1 MKNLFKLTLLA
12 VLACPLFVSCYD
24 DSELRE
30 TVDMLVDKVFDLE
43 QKLNDEIA
51 ALKGLLDGKIFIT
64 EVALDP
70 SGATNITL
78 SNESVLQLLPQKD
91 LKSYVTY
98 VTLTDGTDCWAY
110 IDENGQKQLFLD
122 EKNHPIPV
130 VAETPQVI
138 TKDDETYIVIGG
150 QEYPLSGN
158 SVFSDYEVITDEE
171 TGEVLA
177 VTFTFGEAMTFTVSV
192 NAAQGFWFVKDDSQE
207 AVKFDSYFV
216 QAGKAVTIQVKSKGV
231 EDYVVQLP
239 YGWKNR
245 EVQIAGL
252 DYFQITAPSAE
263 LLANGAADSEGNVKV
278 LAVLEGGKASAARLY
293 VSTSP
298 FKTMNISYGKLT
310 LDPYPGVE
318 EYVYGICSAAEY
330 DKQAIVAAVNEGKM
344 PEGGVEASEAIVST
358 KLEDLTKL
366 AFVVGAEYVVWAYP
380 VAEDA
385 LLEDAVAEYTFKYTM
400 VEVAIVEEAFLDA
413 TVSLNLGGL
422 DGYYIGVEPAAE
434 YDEALVLSSLN
445 SGIYTAV
452 TEPMNAEASVFGLTG
467 VTANHSTAYKL
478 WFTVAETGK
487 KYTAED
493 LIVIPFNTSTFAA
506 GGNAAVSIDKKAVVA
521 APTSVQAPLTLTGGT
536 MFFYTF
542 VKADN
547 KLADGTDN
555 DIIDHLLK
563 KGVQVEGAS
572 AVVSTADPGVA
583 LTSLKPQTPVVLFAL
598 GVDAEGKYGKLLKT
612 DLSTSELTFRNLD
625 FKVTLGRL
633 DPGDASI
640 VISPKGTEAEK
651 YIYWVGRPTDTFWT
665 SSRFLGASAETAAEY
680 IALNMDN
687 YRFENIQ
694 TAYPM
699 DKDGKIALTDLEG
712 GSNYVF
718 VCASV
723 DKYGICSAAEVVTFQ
738 IWQYPIGNVVYK
750 SDSKWKSLTPTV
762 EFLPETFS
770 PGSGFMYGSY
780 SFNIKLVQGYTA
792 YVLCGA
798 DTYIYEGDLSK
809 VMSPE
814 EIIIAVIKNV
824 DRRTSSD
831 VVVNPALDYP
841 YGSEFYYFQHGNPLR
856 GNTVFWASKEY
867 HDSVCDC
874 GGEYDEQIEVNH
886 LFTNDKG
893 ESQIEKVK
901 VDQHHVLHYNDGT
914 SHNMLMPSAVGDK
927 TQVVDKIYVVYRDL
941 DGNCY
946 EAFSIDVPYE
956 YFANAGARDE

>member
-78 SNESVLQLLPQKD
+78 SNESMLQLLPQKD

-130 VAETPQVI
+130 IAETPQVI

-216 QAGKAVTIQVKSKGV
+216 QAGKTVTIQVKSKGV

-252 DYFQITAPSAE
+252 DYFQITAPSAD

-310 LDPYPGVE
+310 LEPYPGVDD
-318 EYVYGICSAAEY
+318 YVYGICAASDY
-330 DKQAIVAAVNEGKM
+330 DKQAIAAAVNEGKI
-344 PEGGVEASEAIVST
+344 PEGGVEATEAIVST
-358 KLEDLTKL
+358 KLEDLTEL
-366 AFVVGAEYVVWAYP
+366 AFVVGTQYVVWAYP
-380 VAEDA
+380 ASEDA
-385 LLEDAVAEYTFKYTM
+385 LLEDAIADYTFKYTM
-400 VEVAIVEEAFLDA
+400 VEVSIVEEAFLDA

-422 DGYYIGVEPAAE
+422 DGYYIGVQTAAE

-445 SGIYTAV
+445 SGVYTAV
-452 TEPMNAEASVFGLTG
+452 TEPMNAETSVFGLTG

-493 LIVIPFNTSTFAA
+493 LIVISFNTSTFAP
-506 GGNAAVSIDKKAVVA
+506 GGNAAISIEENSLSA
-521 APTSVQAPLTLTGGT
+521 APTTIQAKLNVTDGT
-536 MFFYTF
+536 MLFYAF

-547 KLADGTDN
+547 KVAKGTDEE
-555 DIIDHLLK
+555 IIDHLLK
-563 KGVQVEGAS
+563 KGVQVEGTS
-572 AVVSTADPGVA
+572 AVVSTKDEGTA
-583 LTSLKPQTPVVLFAL
+583 LSLKPETDVMLLAL
-598 GVDAEGKYGKLLKT
+598 AVDAEGKYGQLLKFGVAT
-612 DLSTSELTFRNLD
+612 TPLTFSD
-625 FKVTLGRL
+625 VAVAAEVTSL
-633 DPGDASI
+633 DPGNVVVKVSASSK
-640 VISPKGTEAEK
+640 VKD
-651 YIYWVGRPTDTFWT
+651 YIYWVGLLTDNFWK
-665 SSRFLGASAETAAEY
+665 SPNNMGADAESAAKY
-680 IALNMDN
+680 IALNQGN
-687 YRFENIQ
+687 YRFGNMK
-694 TAYPM
+694 ANYPISQ
-699 DKDGKIALTDLEG
+699 DGVLVFNDLDADGK
-712 GSNYVF
+712 YVF
-718 VCASV
+718 VCVAIDENGLTSQ
-723 DKYGICSAAEVVTFQ
+723 AEVVKFQ
-738 IWQYPIGNVVYK
+738 VYARPIGNVIRK
-750 SDSKWKSLTPTV
+750 TDPRWEAAKPTV
-762 EFLPETFS
+762 HFIAE
-770 PGSGFMYGSY
+770 
-780 SFNIKLVQGYTA
+780 SFRVG
-792 YVLCGA
+792 G
-798 DTYIYEGDLSK
+798 E
-809 VMSPE
+809 M
-814 EIIIAVIKNV
+814 
-824 DRRTSSD
+824 
-831 VVVNPALDYP
+831 
-841 YGSEFYYFQHGNPLR
+841 
-856 GNTVFWASKEY
+856 
-867 HDSVCDC
+867 
-874 GGEYDEQIEVNH
+874 GGEYDFTVLPNKDFVTYVLATSIEWIEMGSMDENNIVQPENKILYVMESSDKPRDNGVTVDEQAWIDLGYPHGHVFYYYPHGFAVHGYGVLWPDEATHNAICGEDHPDEKQTKINGVDISMTKVLYYYDGNPVV
-886 LFTNDKG
+886 FTQKQGVGNTTD
-893 ESQIEKVK
+893 VK
-901 VDQHHVLHYNDGT
+901 E
-914 SHNMLMPSAVGDK
+914 A
-927 TQVVDKIYVVYRDL
+927 IYVVCQDKE
-941 DGNCY
+941 GNCY
-946 EAFSIDVPYE
+946 EAFEFPVDPSY
-956 YFANAGARDE
+956 YANAKGRDE